1 MKLTDLNESE
11 AKSFFMESQNYGTLE
26 LPDYFNF
33 KNVLSAVQGILLKA
47 PLSDKET
54 SKLINSAKETDRV
67 NYTLIHNKDG
77 KYAWRPLQLIHPVLY
92 VMLVNEITTTSHWQE
107 LIHRFKCYEALPKIH
122 CTSIPRI
129 QEPAT
134 NQKQKAYQILTWWS
148 EFEQASLEQTLK
160 YKVMIS
166 TDISDCYGS
175 IYTHAISWAL
185 HGKDI
190 AKQNRTNSKLLGN
203 NIDKYIRAM
212 QFGQTNG
219 IPQGSVLMDFIAEL
233 ILGYVDEQLDSRLSD
248 SRLSSVQG
256 KDYYILRYRDD
267 YRIYTNNTLLG
278 EQILKELTFVL
289 AELGMHLNSAKTHIS
304 TDIILGSLK
313 PDKLTWLSL
322 EKNFESLTFEKQLLL
337 VYEHASH
344 YPNCGSIMKPLTTLH
359 QSFEAKR
366 CSTPEQQKACIA
378 IVVELAYRN
387 PRVYQI
393 CMALIAQL
401 LRLLTLQEQQQIV
414 TDLVN
419 RFKTLPNTTYLK
431 IWLQRIM
438 LPCNIQCPY
447 SEDICKLV
455 LDSDVL
461 SIWNHNWLEKHPTLF
476 KKMRNTRIID
486 DEKIKA
492 LTPTMTEEEV
502 NLFIRN
508 YNERY
513 QG

>member
-1 MKLTDLNESE
+1 MKLTDLNERE
-11 AKSFFMESQNYGTLE
+11 AKDFFMESQNYGTLE
-26 LPDYFNF
+26 LPDYFAF
-33 KNVLSAVQGILLKA
+33 TNVLSAVQSVLLEA
-47 PLSDKET
+47 PLSDKAT
-54 SKLINSAKETDRV
+54 SKLIKSASETDNV

-92 VMLVNEITTTSHWQE
+92 VALVNEITTTSHWQE
-107 LIHRFKCYEALPKIH
+107 LIHRFKCYETLPKIR

-129 QEPAT
+129 QNPAT

-148 EFEQASLEQTLK
+148 EFEQASLEHALK

-185 HGKDI
+185 HGKER
-190 AKQNRTNSKLLGN
+190 AKQNKTDSGLLGN
-203 NIDKYIRAM
+203 NIDKCIRAM

-233 ILGYVDEQLDSRLSD
+233 ILGYVDEQLA
-248 SRLSSVQG
+248 SRLSSILEHDYLEH
-256 KDYYILRYRDD
+256 DYYILRYRDD

-278 EQILKELTFVL
+278 EQILKELTLVL

-304 TDIILGSLK
+304 TDLILGSLK
-313 PDKLTWLSL
+313 PDKLAWLSL
-322 EKNFESLTFEKQLLL
+322 EKSFESLILEKQLLL
-337 VYEHASH
+337 VYKHASQ

-359 QSFEAKR
+359 QSFEARR

-378 IVVELAYRN
+378 IVIELAYRN

-393 CMALIAQL
+393 CMALIAKL
-401 LRLLTLQEQQQIV
+401 LLPLTLQARKQIA
-414 TDLVN
+414 DEILA
-419 RFKTLPNTTYLK
+419 RFEALPNTNYLQV
-431 IWLQRIM
+431 WLQRIM
-438 LPCNIQCPY
+438 FPCNIQCRY
-447 SEDICKLV
+447 SEEICKLISGSSV
-455 LDSDVL
+455 
-461 SIWNHNWLEKHPTLF
+461 SIWNHDWLAKHTPLLNT
-476 KKMRNTRIID
+476 MRNTCIID
-486 DEKIKA
+486 DEKIKT